1 LAGTRCYFSLLP
13 RLSPLDIPFSSA
25 FNVKRFDERGQG
37 MENPQRVGTDELE
50 RQVICNISEYGW
62 HCVNV
67 VEDDGH
73 PPWSF
78 TIGLYETWNHPEL
91 IIIGRSRATSHEILK
106 TLANDIELNDPP
118 NLTNPDGHLLLGM
131 RCLFVEVLPRYYS
144 DYVGFAK
151 WFYRKRHFPLHQ
163 IVWPNNDGQYP
174 CDENASKAFKEWQPV
189 LGDPSA

>member
-1 LAGTRCYFSLLP
+1 MNHPQPVA
-13 RLSPLDIPFSSA
+13 
-25 FNVKRFDERGQG
+25 KDE
-37 MENPQRVGTDELE
+37 PE
-50 RQVICNISEYGW
+50 RIVLNNISEYGW

-144 DYVGFAK
+144 DYVGFAL
-151 WFYRKRHFPLHQ
+151 WYYRKRKFPMHQ
-163 IVWPNNDGQYP
+163 IVWPNNEGCYP
-174 CDENASKAFKEWQPV
+174 WDDQASPTVKDWQPV
-189 LGDPSA
+189 LGDCSRFGDMDVPTD